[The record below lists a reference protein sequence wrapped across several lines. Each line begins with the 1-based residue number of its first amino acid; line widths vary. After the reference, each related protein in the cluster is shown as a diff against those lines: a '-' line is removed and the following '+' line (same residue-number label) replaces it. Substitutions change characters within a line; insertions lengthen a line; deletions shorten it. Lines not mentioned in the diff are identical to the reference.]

1 MHKMLSR
8 IPHNKI
14 IFTGIYLYP
23 VSVILIY
30 KLFAMVAKTA
40 DAKISLWGFL
50 LIFLLALIPSLLIM
64 TIHTWQYFINGRR
77 YFSIRTTFDK
87 SYALTPRKRA
97 AMYPEVPQQYLA
109 ESPEWILLGK
119 TGTHYVRID
128 ISKGA
133 KNFFLIGP
141 LGSGKTATLLASLIE
156 NFSHENPEF
165 QVFCGSDIKGE
176 LHEKGLMANTPG
188 IEIVDPT
195 DRKSYGWDPYYGL
208 DPRMDPDELEEALKL
223 IVTALIVADD
233 PRNNYFT
240 ENARN
245 MLLGLLAYYFISGKG
260 FAESMLI
267 IVQSSIPG
275 IVMEAIL
282 KSRDNSIAKRY
293 LSKFSAQVIKGGES
307 IQDIVTTMMQSLSLF
322 SKNSMLW
329 CLRDNPRK
337 ASPDD
342 FAKGRSVFL
351 SIPQKQLTVYAEF
364 FRLVISQVLYSL
376 QDRPEGS
383 APLLLVLDE
392 LPSLKKIDLLQTSL
406 ATIRSRGV
414 SAIVVAQSY
423 SQLRSIYGK
432 DDATSIWDLCQEKVI
447 LNCDDV
453 DTAEMISKSAGNYQ
467 ESRTSTQTSGL
478 LFPTTTGYNT
488 SLEQRKRIEVSELM
502 QLKESGD
509 VVLLIEGIYL
519 RVKKLEYW
527 KDRILA
533 PIAQK
538 IKEFNRRLHHE
549 HENG

>member
-1 MHKMLSR
+1 MKSLINR
-8 IPHNKI
+8 IPENKI
-14 IFTGIYLYP
+14 IFSGIYCYP
-23 VSVILIY
+23 VSVIIIY
-30 KLFAMVAKTA
+30 QLFALIAKNA
-40 DAKISLWGFL
+40 DAKISFWGFL
-50 LIFLLALIPSLLIM
+50 LILLLALIPSLLIM
-64 TIHTWQYFINGRR
+64 SLHTWQYFVDGRR
-77 YFSIRTTFDK
+77 YFSVRTTYDK
-87 SYALTPRKRA
+87 SYALTLRKKA
-97 AMYPEVPQQYLA
+97 AMYPAAPQQYLSV
-109 ESPEWILLGK
+109 SPEGILLGK
-119 TGTHYVRID
+119 SNMHYVRID

-141 LGSGKTATLLASLIE
+141 PGSGKTATLLASLIE
-156 NFSHENPEF
+156 NFSHDNPEF

-208 DPRMDPDELEEALKL
+208 DPHMDPDELEEALKL

-245 MLLGLLAYYFISGKG
+245 MLLGLLAYLFASGKG

-267 IVQSSIPG
+267 IVQSSIPDLAK
-275 IVMEAIL
+275 EAID

-293 LSKFSAQVIKGGES
+293 LAKFSAQLAKGGES

-322 SKNSMLW
+322 SKNSMIW

-342 FAKGRSVFL
+342 FKKGRSVFL

-376 QDRPEGS
+376 QDRPEG
-383 APLLLVLDE
+383 AVPLLLVLDE

-453 DTAEMISKSAGNYQ
+453 DTAEMISKSAGNYEENHNSVQ
-467 ESRTSTQTSGL
+467 SSGWL
-478 LFPTTTGYNT
+478 LPTPSGYN
-488 SLEQRKRIEVSELM
+488 SSQEQRKRIEVSELM
-502 QLKESGD
+502 KLKEAGD
-509 VVLLIEGIYL
+509 VVLLMDGTYA

-527 KDRILA
+527 KDRNLA
-533 PIAQK
+533 PVAQK
-538 IKEFNRRLHHE
+538 IKEFNMEVTTL
-549 HENG
+549 